1 MLQGIIFTCLICPP
15 SRCGSFFESTAA
27 VEGEYSRAVLGRQ
40 SGKGSK
46 QSVGT
51 RTKER
56 TRRVHDMR
64 YSCFLPW

>member
-1 MLQGIIFTCLICPP
+1 MLQGIIFTCLIY
-15 SRCGSFFESTAA
+15 SSGRCGSLFGSTAA
-27 VEGEYSRAVLGRQ
+27 VGDESSRAVLGRQ

-46 QSVGT
+46 QSVRT

-56 TRRVHDMR
+56 TRGTHDMR